1 MGDFKFDSPY
11 DQERQ
16 PRPVRI
22 NPKWD
27 RLTKKSVAA
36 TNFGTTYGKYAAKL
50 EEEERK
56 RGRRE
61 RE

>member
-11 DQERQ
+11 DQEQQ

-27 RLTKKSVAA
+27 RLTQKSVAA
-36 TNFGTTYGKYAAKL
+36 TNSGTTYGKYAAKL

-61 RE
+61 

>member
-1 MGDFKFDSPY
+1 MGTFKFDSPY

>member
-1 MGDFKFDSPY
+1 M
-11 DQERQ
+11 
-16 PRPVRI
+16 RI

>member
-1 MGDFKFDSPY
+1 MGDFRFDSPY
-11 DQERQ
+11 DQERKS
-16 PRPVRI
+16 RPVRI

-36 TNFGTTYGKYAAKL
+36 TNSGTTYGKYAAKL

>member
-11 DQERQ
+11 DQERKS
-16 PRPVRI
+16 RPVRI

-50 EEEERK
+50 EEERK

-61 RE
+61 WE

>member
-1 MGDFKFDSPY
+1 MGDFRFDSPY
-11 DQERQ
+11 DQERKS
-16 PRPVRI
+16 RPVRI
-22 NPKWD
+22 NPRWD

-36 TNFGTTYGKYAAKL
+36 TNSGTTYGKYAAKL

>member
-11 DQERQ
+11 DQERKS
-16 PRPVRI
+16 RPVRI
-22 NPKWD
+22 NPRWD

-36 TNFGTTYGKYAAKL
+36 TNSGTTYGKYAAKL

>member
-36 TNFGTTYGKYAAKL
+36 TNLGTTYGKHEAKL
-50 EEEERK
+50 EEERK

-61 RE
+61 WE